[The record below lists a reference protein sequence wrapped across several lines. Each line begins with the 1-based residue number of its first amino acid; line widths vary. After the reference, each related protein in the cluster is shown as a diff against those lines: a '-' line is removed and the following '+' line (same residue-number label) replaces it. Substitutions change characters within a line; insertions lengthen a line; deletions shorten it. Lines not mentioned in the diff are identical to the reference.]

1 MLHRVQSAV
10 LLLVLRHGHGR
21 DLESPDNTS
30 VRPTLGDLRT
40 ERTLWVKKKE
50 IAYLT
55 KLRNKDILQP
65 KPDTLECYKLKDD
78 EETKTYA

>member
-1 MLHRVQSAV
+1 MAGKPEFNQDVVDRLTRIEKILS
-10 LLLVLRHGHGR
+10 
-21 DLESPDNTS
+21 
-30 VRPTLGDLRT
+30 
-40 ERTLWVKKKE
+40 ERFTRSFDRLPIDAMSENKE

-78 EETKTYA
+78 EETKTYS